1 MSKLT
6 FKNKRNF
13 AKSAFKK
20 VFTFFIGTALALG
33 IFSAVDGDGYLFLLQ
48 HNTSAGSLI
57 LQVMQTVSKTLGISN
72 STSNE
77 SVGEQGF
84 NTLLIQKMTA
94 GYAKDYL
101 SICLENENGKL
112 DVTSR
117 KVYAPISAIVGIN
130 ASETKFYQVGDG
142 VTLPKSDIPVN
153 GVKKGSYGTGK
164 YSLYTWSNQ
173 TRSNGATGIGGPF
186 AYTPSTGSWTG
197 IPTKSVYNKGSHT
210 PGGKGD
216 AYLMPDCVAG
226 LNGFLATGM
235 NEIDLSAKDL
245 KSSNYSD
252 MISAFITSYEHNVG
266 SGLKKSLYGISM
278 TASDSKIKHG
288 SSKETKERLDFVCA
302 DIAESI
308 NELSD
313 KQFSALVKQLNNTA
327 AIPGEICLIKHGWKI
342 SAEMKSFLLDHSS
355 NAIACWNIINP
366 KDKINN
372 SSQLNNKLS
381 AATTSITALTGYSS
395 SKCDTLYGTIGGS
408 YAQAI
413 KSAHPSW
420 VSQREYGTTFKV
432 MEGSTDALG
441 EKGTKRIIAIPGIPM
456 QHIFA
461 STAFGERIANKMLIY
476 AGVDAS
482 LVNASKVSNT
492 NSSTATMTAGT
503 VSFETKSD
511 VIDDL
516 KAHGCDTGKLNVGR
530 YAVLVAA
537 RKMQGS
543 EYVWGAG
550 HDGCDSTKH
559 SGYDCS
565 GYVAHAIRAS
575 GIDKVASFSW
585 VPNVSG
591 GWGGNDNS
599 HIARKSFSSLGYS
612 GLLPADIIWH
622 SGHVFIWVG
631 SKGGH
636 QWTLQAE
643 GRNGNTDSAGL
654 PMKINGW
661 HGYDNKS
668 SYVTVNRL
676 KGYYAPTDHF

>member
-1 MSKLT
+1 MEVLSKD
-6 FKNKRNF
+6 NF
-13 AKSAFKK
+13 IIYWFSHVIPPTDDLLRELYEKALIKK
-20 VFTFFIGTALALG
+20 QEENSVFAACDQDYPPVVCFEQLPKGTM
-33 IFSAVDGDGYLFLLQ
+33 AVVIFLLASTDDIRCLQ
-48 HNTSAGSLI
+48 LLEDIMHTSNNKNCLHEVIEGLPQPAYRGDLTPEERAATFSEI
-57 LQVMQTVSKTLGISN
+57 LQGIS
-72 STSNE
+72 
-77 SVGEQGF
+77 
-84 NTLLIQKMTA
+84 KH
-94 GYAKDYL
+94 YL
-101 SICLENENGKL
+101 
-112 DVTSR
+112 
-117 KVYAPISAIVGIN
+117 
-130 ASETKFYQVGDG
+130 
-142 VTLPKSDIPVN
+142 N

-381 AATTSITALTGYSS
+381 AVTTSITALTGYSS
-395 SKCDTLYGTIGGS
+395 SKCDTLYGMAMITS
-408 YAQAI
+408 
-413 KSAHPSW
+413 H
-420 VSQREYGTTFKV
+420 
-432 MEGSTDALG
+432 
-441 EKGTKRIIAIPGIPM
+441 
-456 QHIFA
+456 H
-461 STAFGERIANKMLIY
+461 MLQ
-476 AGVDAS
+476 
-482 LVNASKVSNT
+482 L
-492 NSSTATMTAGT
+492 
-503 VSFETKSD
+503 
-511 VIDDL
+511 ID
-516 KAHGCDTGKLNVGR
+516 
-530 YAVLVAA
+530 
-537 RKMQGS
+537 
-543 EYVWGAG
+543 
-550 HDGCDSTKH
+550 
-559 SGYDCS
+559 
-565 GYVAHAIRAS
+565 
-575 GIDKVASFSW
+575 
-585 VPNVSG
+585 
-591 GWGGNDNS
+591 
-599 HIARKSFSSLGYS
+599 
-612 GLLPADIIWH
+612 
-622 SGHVFIWVG
+622 
-631 SKGGH
+631 
-636 QWTLQAE
+636 
-643 GRNGNTDSAGL
+643 
-654 PMKINGW
+654 
-661 HGYDNKS
+661 
-668 SYVTVNRL
+668 
-676 KGYYAPTDHF
+676 